1 MISWE
6 ILYCERTHIG
16 RKNSKSERAKK
27 TNHSSGSKEQLKVW
41 YSNANVLTT
50 DKLNELKGQIDCDY
64 LDIVCISEFK
74 QKNLSELYLQLNTI
88 SASII

>member
-1 MISWE
+1 MRNFILWE
-6 ILYCERTHIG
+6 DPYRT
-16 RKNSKSERAKK
+16 KNCKSERVKK

-41 YSNANVLTT
+41 YSNAKVLTT

-64 LDIVCISEFK
+64 FEIVCISEFK